1 MGSTADRR
9 YEIKYFICRNF
20 CDIIC
25 GMKRN
30 ILFLLMAT
38 IAIAGCR
45 SNNAPVAEQPVVDCI
60 DCGGVNMVQYS
71 MPNGNDLK
79 LETAHHVIQIDAQPG
94 KQYDYYVWTGEKT
107 YADDPDI
114 IVQEGNAAVL
124 IEE

>member
-1 MGSTADRR
+1 
-9 YEIKYFICRNF
+9 
-20 CDIIC
+20 
-25 GMKRN
+25 
-30 ILFLLMAT
+30 MAT